1 MMRFLRR
8 IFGAAAPESN
18 AEMLSGGGQ
27 SRGAI
32 VENRSPPIPG
42 IIQVASAD
50 AIAQIFHGDAAR
62 QEMEY
67 TRRGAH
73 GGAISF
79 NHHRR
84 R

>member
-8 IFGAAAPESN
+8 IFGAAAPETN
-18 AEMLSGGGQ
+18 AEQLGGGGQ
-27 SRGAI
+27 SRSGAI
-32 VENRSPPIPG
+32 EIREPPIPG
-42 IIQVASAD
+42 IIQLASAD
-50 AIAQIFHGDAAR
+50 ALAQIFDGDAAR

-79 NHHRR
+79 NRR
-84 R
+84 K